1 MQPQNARSRRTRAA
15 LLEAAREI
23 IEERGLPGLTMGT
36 VAELAGVTRRSVY
49 LRFESRTHLLTALF
63 DHVNEREDL
72 ATSLRPVH
80 DAPDAAAAL
89 QAWAAHVAR
98 FHPRIVRIARA
109 VQIMKDTDPDAA
121 EHWRLV
127 QEDWH
132 RLCRLVASRVHE
144 ESALTTGWTVETM
157 ADMLHALMS
166 FDVLET
172 LIDQRGW
179 SIDDFAAHL
188 ARVAQST
195 FTPRE
200 GPSDGRHGEA
210 RVR

>member
-1 MQPQNARSRRTRAA
+1 MEAQNARSRRTRAA
-15 LLEAAREI
+15 LLDAAREI
-23 IEERGLPGLTMGT
+23 VEERGLPALTMGA

-63 DHVNEREDL
+63 DHVNESEDL
-72 ATSLRPVH
+72 AASVLPVRN
-80 DAPDAAAAL
+80 APDAATAI

-98 FHPRIVRIARA
+98 FHPHVLRIARA
-109 VQIMKDTDPDAA
+109 VQSMKDTDPDAT

-132 RLCRLVASRVHE
+132 RLCRLVARRIDDEKSLA
-144 ESALTTGWTVETM
+144 SGWTVETM

-166 FDVLET
+166 LDVLEI

-179 SIDDFAAHL
+179 SSDDVAVHL

-195 FTPRE
+195 FA
-200 GPSDGRHGEA
+200 A
-210 RVR
+210 RG

>member
-1 MQPQNARSRRTRAA
+1 MEAQNARSRRTSAA
-15 LLEAAREI
+15 LLDAAREI
-23 IEERGLPGLTMGT
+23 VEERGLPALTMGA

-63 DHVNEREDL
+63 DHVNESEDL
-72 ATSLRPVH
+72 AASVLPVRN
-80 DAPDAAAAL
+80 APDAATAI

-98 FHPRIVRIARA
+98 FHPHVLRIARA
-109 VQIMKDTDPDAA
+109 VQSMKDTDPDAA

-132 RLCRLVASRVHE
+132 RLCRLVARRIDDEKSLA
-144 ESALTTGWTVETM
+144 SGWTVETM

-166 FDVLET
+166 LDVLEI

-179 SIDDFAAHL
+179 SSDDVAVHL

-195 FTPRE
+195 F
-200 GPSDGRHGEA
+200 A
-210 RVR
+210 VRG

>member
-1 MQPQNARSRRTRAA
+1 MQPQNARSRRTQAA

-23 IEERGLPGLTMGT
+23 VEERGLPALTMGA

-49 LRFESRTHLLTALF
+49 LRFESRAHLLTALF

-72 ATSLRPVH
+72 ATSLRPVQN
-80 DAPDAAAAL
+80 APDAETAI

-98 FHPRIVRIARA
+98 FHPRVLRIARA
-109 VQIMKDTDPDAA
+109 VQSMQGTDPDAA

-132 RLCRLVASRVHE
+132 RLCRLVARRIDDE
-144 ESALTTGWTVETM
+144 KALASGWTVGTS

-166 FDVLET
+166 LDVLET

-179 SIDDFAAHL
+179 STDDFAAHL
-188 ARVAQST
+188 ARLAQST
-195 FTPRE
+195 FATR
-200 GPSDGRHGEA
+200 G
-210 RVR
+210 

>member
-1 MQPQNARSRRTRAA
+1 MQPQNVRSRRTQAA

-23 IEERGLPGLTMGT
+23 VEDRGLPALTMGA

-49 LRFESRTHLLTALF
+49 LRFESRTQLITALF
-63 DHVNEREDL
+63 DHVNERDDL
-72 ATSLRPVH
+72 ASSVRPVH

-98 FHPRIVRIARA
+98 FHPRILRIARA
-109 VQIMKDTDPDAA
+109 VQSMKDTDPDAA

-132 RLCRLVASRVHE
+132 RLCLVLAGRVHDE
-144 ESALTTGWTVETM
+144 GILAPGWTVRTM
-157 ADMLHALMS
+157 ADMLQALMS
-166 FDVLET
+166 LDVLET
-172 LIDQRGW
+172 LVGQRGW
-179 SIDDFAAHL
+179 SADGFASHL

-195 FTPRE
+195 FTQ
-200 GPSDGRHGEA
+200 A
-210 RVR
+210 

>member
-1 MQPQNARSRRTRAA
+1 MQPQNARSRRTHAA
-15 LLEAAREI
+15 LLDAAREI
-23 IEERGLPGLTMGT
+23 VEERGLPALTMGA

-63 DHVNEREDL
+63 DHVNESEDL
-72 ATSLRPVH
+72 AASVRPVRN
-80 DAPDAAAAL
+80 APDAVAAI

-98 FHPRIVRIARA
+98 FHPHVLRIARA
-109 VQIMKDTDPDAA
+109 VQSMKDTDPDAA

-132 RLCRLVASRVHE
+132 RLCRLVARRIDDE
-144 ESALTTGWTVETM
+144 KALASGWTVETM

-166 FDVLET
+166 LDVLET

-179 SIDDFAAHL
+179 SSDDVAAHL
-188 ARVAQST
+188 ARLAQST
-195 FTPRE
+195 FA
-200 GPSDGRHGEA
+200 A
-210 RVR
+210 RG

>member
-23 IEERGLPGLTMGT
+23 VEDHGLPALTMGA

-72 ATSLRPVH
+72 AGSVRPVR

-98 FHPRIVRIARA
+98 FHPRIHRIARA
-109 VQIMKDTDPDAA
+109 VQSMKDTDPDAA

-132 RLCRLVASRVHE
+132 RLCLDLAGRVHDE
-144 ESALTTGWTVETM
+144 GILASGWTVETVG
-157 ADMLHALMS
+157 DMLQALMS
-166 FDVLET
+166 LDVLET
-172 LIDQRGW
+172 LVGQRGW
-179 SIDDFAAHL
+179 SADDVASHL
-188 ARVAQST
+188 ARVALST
-195 FTPRE
+195 FTR
-200 GPSDGRHGEA
+200 A
-210 RVR
+210 

>member
-23 IEERGLPGLTMGT
+23 VEERGLPALTMGA

-63 DHVNEREDL
+63 DHVNEREEL

-89 QAWAAHVAR
+89 QAWADHVAR

-109 VQIMKDTDPDAA
+109 VQSMKDTDPDAA

-127 QEDWH
+127 QEEWH
-132 RLCRLVASRVHE
+132 RLCRLLALRVHE
-144 ESALTTGWTVETM
+144 ERALASGWTVETM

-200 GPSDGRHGEA
+200 GPSDVRHGGA
-210 RVR
+210 RIR

>member
-1 MQPQNARSRRTRAA
+1 MEAQNARSRRTRAA
-15 LLEAAREI
+15 LLDAAREI
-23 IEERGLPGLTMGT
+23 VEERGLPALTMGA

-63 DHVNEREDL
+63 DHVNESEDL
-72 ATSLRPVH
+72 AASVLPVRN
-80 DAPDAAAAL
+80 APDAATAI

-98 FHPRIVRIARA
+98 FHPHVLRIARA
-109 VQIMKDTDPDAA
+109 VQSMKDTDPDAA

-132 RLCRLVASRVHE
+132 RLCRLVARRIDDEKSLA
-144 ESALTTGWTVETM
+144 SGWTVETM

-166 FDVLET
+166 LDVLEI

-179 SIDDFAAHL
+179 SSDDVAAHL
-188 ARVAQST
+188 ARLAQST
-195 FTPRE
+195 FA
-200 GPSDGRHGEA
+200 A
-210 RVR
+210 RG

>member
-1 MQPQNARSRRTRAA
+1 MEAQNARSRRTRAA
-15 LLEAAREI
+15 LLDAAREI
-23 IEERGLPGLTMGT
+23 VEERGLPALTMGA

-63 DHVNEREDL
+63 DHVNESEDL
-72 ATSLRPVH
+72 AASVLPVRN
-80 DAPDAAAAL
+80 APDAATAI

-98 FHPRIVRIARA
+98 FHPHVLRIARA
-109 VQIMKDTDPDAA
+109 VQSMKDTDPDAA

-132 RLCRLVASRVHE
+132 RLCRLVARRIDDEKSLA
-144 ESALTTGWTVETM
+144 SGWTVETM

-166 FDVLET
+166 LDVLEI

-179 SIDDFAAHL
+179 SSDDVAVHL

-195 FTPRE
+195 FA
-200 GPSDGRHGEA
+200 A
-210 RVR
+210 RG

>member
-1 MQPQNARSRRTRAA
+1 MEAQNARSRRTRAA
-15 LLEAAREI
+15 LLDAAREI
-23 IEERGLPGLTMGT
+23 VEERGLPALTMGA

-63 DHVNEREDL
+63 DHVNESEDL
-72 ATSLRPVH
+72 AASVLPVRN
-80 DAPDAAAAL
+80 APDAATAI

-98 FHPRIVRIARA
+98 SHPHVLRIARA
-109 VQIMKDTDPDAA
+109 VQSMKDTDPDAT

-132 RLCRLVASRVHE
+132 RLCRLVARRIDDEKSLA
-144 ESALTTGWTVETM
+144 SGWTVETM

-166 FDVLET
+166 LDVLEI

-179 SIDDFAAHL
+179 SSDDVAVHL

-195 FTPRE
+195 FT
-200 GPSDGRHGEA
+200 A
-210 RVR
+210 RG